1 VHPSYDKP
9 PAHLGYAVKM
19 TPRASLLLTLAF
31 TTLSTLVD
39 GLRYDPQFVDY
50 NINTNTTA
58 VNPLDYW
65 GQRDSPNYTPSPKS
79 WRFPVYTLFIDRYVN
94 GDPTNDNA
102 NGTLFEHDPAS
113 NQLRHGGD
121 LQGLVDSLDYIQ
133 GMGIK
138 AIYIAGSPF
147 INMPWGSD
155 AYSPLDLTLLDQ
167 HFGTVTEWQSAI
179 DEIHKRDMYII
190 MDHTMAT

>member
-1 VHPSYDKP
+1 MHPSYDKP

-39 GLRYDPQFVDY
+39 GLRYDSTFVDY
-50 NINTNTTA
+50 NINKNITA

-65 GQRDSPNYTPSPKS
+65 GERDSPNYTPSPAS
-79 WRFPVYTLFIDRYVN
+79 WRFPVYTLFLDRFVN
-94 GDPTNDNA
+94 GDPSNDNA
-102 NGTLFEHDPAS
+102 NGTLFEHDPGS

-121 LQGLVDSLDYIQ
+121 LQGLIDSLDYIE

-147 INMPWGSD
+147 INQPWGADS
-155 AYSPLDLTLLDQ
+155 YSVRHRLQYPTVYCALEANGPPIAPGLDPARPALWY
-167 HFGTVTEWQSAI
+167 HN
-179 DEIHKRDMYII
+179 
-190 MDHTMAT
+190 